1 MATSDHAL
9 RLVRKALDEFDD
21 KPLEVSVR
29 RAVRIA
35 NLVGDTKYAIRLSLD
50 LKTMG
55 GDPETNGDI
64 SRMLMA
70 DPSTWGSMTG
80 PAEQALRSW
89 LIDRK
94 IEGSGGA
101 DGDTKHDPSSLAE
114 LEFWEA
120 ELRDLKEAGES
131 VDYESDL
138 ITRRRTTRILA
149 RTRHLV
155 FALLCSWERR
165 LDYSSINES
174 IFSRYQGRVD
184 VLLAEGTPELL
195 QQFNA
200 VYRRLQEAADSAPE
214 RDVTEEL
221 SQAITTCRRILKAV
235 VDYVFPARAGQS
247 ANVLV
252 LDDSKHRNRLSV
264 FLKETVRSDSSRAL
278 IDAIVAGLYER
289 FSAIDKMT
297 NKAVHANVAIEIAN
311 LCALNTYIVS
321 GEIVSLHTLS
331 SEQQRDPTQ
340 TDATGDP
347 KQQTAEESAGTPS
360 P

>member
-1 MATSDHAL
+1 MATSDHVL

-55 GDPETNGDI
+55 GDRETNGEI

-70 DPSTWGSMTG
+70 DPSAWGSMTG
-80 PAEQALRSW
+80 PAEQALRAW
-89 LIDRK
+89 MNDRK
-94 IEGSGGA
+94 IEGSGNI
-101 DGDTKHDPSSLAE
+101 DSHSLAE
-114 LEFWEA
+114 LEFWDD
-120 ELRDLKEAGES
+120 ELRDLKETGER

-138 ITRRRTTRILA
+138 ATRERSSRILA
-149 RTRHLV
+149 RTRHLA

-184 VLLAEGTPELL
+184 ALLAEGVPELL

-235 VDYVFPARAGQS
+235 VDYVFPARAGLS
-247 ANVLV
+247 ADGLV

-331 SEQQRDPTQ
+331 SEQQSDPTP
-340 TDATGDP
+340 ATGDT
-347 KQQTAEESAGTPS
+347 KQQTADGSAGTPS